1 MSTQK
6 KAIVFLCEGAE
17 EMEFTISVD
26 VLRRAKVEVTVVG
39 VELASDI
46 AVCSRGVKI
55 APDVK
60 FNESLKADDYDA
72 VIIPGGNG
80 SAKTLSAHE
89 GAKKLI
95 MDFYNS
101 KKIVAFV
108 CAGTLVA
115 KAAGIP
121 SKHTVTSYPAVKGQL
136 DNVYTYSE
144 DRVVV
149 DDNVITSRS
158 PGTSFLFALTI
169 VEQLIDVKPFVKQQK
184 NKAYFKRYQVK
195 YRRRREGK
203 TDYYARKRL
212 VVQAKNKYNSPK

>member
-1 MSTQK
+1 MSGQK

-17 EMEFTISVD
+17 EMEFTITVD
-26 VLRRAKVEVTVVG
+26 ILRRAKVEVTVVG
-39 VELASDI
+39 VEIANEV

-60 FNESLKADDYDA
+60 FSKSLNSENYDA

-80 SAKTLSAHE
+80 SAKTLCSHE
-89 GAKKLI
+89 DAKKLI

-101 KKIVAFV
+101 KKIVAFI

-115 KAAGIP
+115 EKAGIP
-121 SKHTVTSYPAVKGQL
+121 HKHTVTSYPAFKKQL
-136 DNVYTYSE
+136 EKVYTYSD

-158 PGTSFLFALTI
+158 PGTTFLFALTI
-169 VEQLIDVKPFVKQQK
+169 VEKLLDVGT
-184 NKAYFKRYQVK
+184 A
-195 YRRRREGK
+195 
-203 TDYYARKRL
+203 
-212 VVQAKNKYNSPK
+212 NSLRDEMLTCSAL